1 MNRSKNRRL
10 ALSAG
15 MVLLL
20 GLAMALVI
28 AFGAASA
35 SANSRKSASSLQTPN
50 IGFKNT
56 TYTVS
61 EGGIISIDVEM
72 SVTAATTTTVEYLT
86 LNGTAKA
93 GVDYISAAGVLTYVP
108 GDTSESFLVQT
119 IQNSNY
125 SGDRTVNLI
134 LRNPSVG
141 AQLDPN
147 NDTAV
152 LVIQEDEATPT
163 PTSQAATATA
173 IFTDRYEPNNTLQ
186 SAYPTAAGAS
196 ALCSATL
203 WPSGDVDWYRFI
215 GKAGSAYE
223 VFTKNLTAGL
233 DTVLSVYDTTGRV
246 ISTNDDAEFGTR
258 ASKVVFSAGADGY
271 YYARIINNNNVDPA
285 NKTYCF
291 EIDEI
296 AGTATPT
303 AFPTGTRVPGVDICE
318 YNGDFN
324 SACLIGS
331 GESFDMNF
339 VPMWGEGPDN
349 DFYRLWVKPGLLY
362 TCETF
367 ALSSVNDT
375 NMILYDQ
382 NGNGL
387 GGNDDRAPGDFS
399 SEVSWYANY
408 TGWLYVL
415 IGPVAPPEYALSF
428 LYTYSLRCTEVVATP
443 TATPQ
448 PTFPPSSGGPIIR
461 PPTST
466 PTPAVTEFFTPTP
479 FSVVTVIAVNTPT
492 PTPNIQVIPLPTS
505 TPAAATGQTVSFDLT
520 VYYDANL
527 NFAPELTEGV
537 ENVAV
542 QIYDNLTNE
551 LLAFGYT
558 NEAGTVRFSSLT
570 LSGMIRI
577 SIPFLQF
584 SQVTTGNSNIFI
596 RVAPI
601 VEQAESQ

>member
-15 MVLLL
+15 LVLVFALL
-20 GLAMALVI
+20 VGLI
-28 AFGAASA
+28 ATFGSASA
-35 SANSRKSASSLQTPN
+35 SASAVDHRNASLFQTPS

-56 TYTVS
+56 SFSVT
-61 EGGIISIDVEM
+61 EGGIISIDVEL
-72 SVTAATTTTVEYLT
+72 SSTSTTTITVEYLT

-93 GVDYISAAGVLTYVP
+93 GVDYISAAGVLTYLP

-125 SGDRTVNLI
+125 TGDRTVNLV

-147 NDTAV
+147 KDTAV
-152 LVIQEDEATPT
+152 LVIKEDEPTPT
-163 PTSQAATATA
+163 ATSQAATATP

-186 SAYPTAAGAS
+186 TAYPTAAGAS

-203 WPSGDVDWYRFI
+203 WPTGDVDWYRFI
-215 GKAGSAYE
+215 GKAGSAYD
-223 VFTKNLTAGL
+223 VFTKDLTAGL
-233 DTVLSVYDTTGRV
+233 DTVLSVYDTTGRL
-246 ISTNDDAEFGTR
+246 IATNDDATSGSR
-258 ASKVVFSAGADGY
+258 ASQVVFSAQADGY
-271 YYARIINNNNVDPA
+271 YYARIINNNTTDPA

-291 EIDEI
+291 EVNEI

-303 AFPTGTRVPGVDICE
+303 ANPTGTRVPGVDICE

-324 SACLIGS
+324 SACLIGA
-331 GESFDMNF
+331 GDTYDMNF
-339 VPMWGEGPDN
+339 VPMWETGPDN
-349 DFYRLWVKPGLLY
+349 DFYRIWVKPGLLY

-382 NGNGL
+382 NQNGI
-387 GGNDDRAPGDFS
+387 GGNDDRAPGDFG

-408 TGWLYVL
+408 TGWLYILV
-415 IGPVAPPEYALSF
+415 GPVAPPEYALSF

-443 TATPQ
+443 TVTPM

-466 PTPAVTEFFTPTP
+466 PTPKVTEITSPTP
-479 FSVVTVIAVNTPT
+479 FVVVTLPPETPT
-492 PTPNIQVIPLPTS
+492 ATPNIQVVPLPTN
-505 TPAAATGQTVSFDLT
+505 TPATVSGLVVTFDLT
-520 VYYDANL
+520 VYFDENL
-527 NFAPELTEGV
+527 NFTPELTEGV

-542 QIYDNLTNE
+542 QIYDNASNE

-570 LSGMIRI
+570 VSGMIRI

-584 SQVTTGNSNIFI
+584 SQVATGTSNVAI

-601 VEQAESQ
+601 FTPAE

>member
-1 MNRSKNRRL
+1 MNRSKNK
-10 ALSAG
+10 
-15 MVLLL
+15 
-20 GLAMALVI
+20 GLAYPAGIVLAFSLVVVLII
-28 AFGAASA
+28 AFSTASA
-35 SANSRKSASSLQTPN
+35 SASSRRSVLSLQTPT

-72 SVTAATTTTVEYLT
+72 STAAGTSTTVEYLT
-86 LNGTAKA
+86 LDGTAKA
-93 GVDYISAAGVLTYVP
+93 GVDYVSAAGVLTFVA
-108 GDTSESFLVQT
+108 GDLSESFLIQT

-125 SGDRTVNLI
+125 SGDRTVNLV

-141 AQLDPN
+141 TILNPSKA
-147 NDTAV
+147 TAV

-163 PTSQAATATA
+163 PTSQGATATA

-186 SAYPTAAGAS
+186 NAFPTSPGAA

-203 WPSGDVDWYRFI
+203 WPAGDVDWYRFV

-223 VFTKNLTAGL
+223 VFTKELTAGL
-233 DTVLSVYDTTGRV
+233 DTVLSVYDTTGRL
-246 ISTNDDAEFGTR
+246 ISTNDDADFGSR
-258 ASKVVFSAGADGY
+258 ASKVVFSAGANGN

-291 EIDEI
+291 AVTEI
-296 AGTATPT
+296 AGTATAT

-318 YNGDFN
+318 YNGDFD
-324 SACLIGS
+324 SACLIGA
-331 GESFDMNF
+331 GDSFDMNL
-339 VPMWGEGPDN
+339 VPLWGEGPDN
-349 DFYRLWVKPGLLY
+349 DFFRLWVKPGLLY

-382 NGNGL
+382 NHNGL
-387 GGNDDRAPGDFS
+387 GGNDDRAVGDFS
-399 SEVSWYANY
+399 SQVSWYANY

-415 IGPVAPPEYALSF
+415 VGPVSPPEYALSF
-428 LYTYSLRCTEVVATP
+428 LYTYSVRCIETVATP

-448 PTFPPSSGGPIIR
+448 PTFPPSSGQIIR

-466 PTPAVTEFFTPTP
+466 PTPIATDPFTPTP
-479 FSVVTVIAVNTPT
+479 FTSDVTVIPVMTPT
-492 PTPNIQVIPLPTS
+492 PTPNIQVIPLPTN
-505 TPAAATGQTVSFDLT
+505 TPATTTGQTVSFDLT
-520 VYYDANL
+520 VYYDENL
-527 NFAPELTEGV
+527 NFSPELTEGV

-551 LLAFGYT
+551 LMAFGYT

-577 SIPFLQF
+577 SIPFLQY
-584 SQVTTGNSNIFI
+584 SQVTTGTSNIFI
-596 RVAPI
+596 RVAP
-601 VEQAESQ
+601 VVQQAKPQ